1 MREGRDDM
9 YYYFAECKDD
19 LINILREVSEDE
31 VKQVRTLG
39 KPITDFIVDNKRID
53 AFSSTYIDF
62 VFAPR
67 TWG

>member
-62 VFAPR
+62 VNS
-67 TWG
+67 